1 MLDMVSFCLL
11 SLFRLLAGSRVDTT
25 VFLTNPPLFSVIGP
39 LIRKIRGG
47 RFVYILMDVYPDVMV
62 RAGML
67 KDGALMTKVL
77 RWIARFPLVGA
88 DKVIVLGED
97 MRKVAIRSGASP
109 EKIVTIRN
117 WADPEAVYP
126 VAHEENRLRRE
137 WGLDGKFVVEY
148 SGNLGV
154 SHFFDDLLAV
164 AEALS
169 DHDDIRFLVIGG
181 GVRLK
186 EVEKAMVSRGLAN
199 VLIRPY
205 QDASDLAHSLSAADV
220 HYVSLQNGFEGLVVP
235 SKAYGIMAAGRP
247 IIYQGAEDGEI
258 ARMVTEEGIGYVIPP
273 GECKRLRDSI
283 LSLYRDK
290 EDRIRI
296 GTAARRVL
304 EDKYSAAMGLAAY
317 QKVLVKDH

>member
-1 MLDMVSFCLL
+1 MLDMASFCLL
-11 SLFRLLAGSRVDTT
+11 SLFRLLAGSRVDTI
-25 VFLTNPPLFSVIGP
+25 VLLTNPPLFSVFGP

-67 KDGALMTKVL
+67 RDGALTTRIL

-117 WADPEAVYP
+117 WADPETVYP

-154 SHFFDDLLAV
+154 SHSFDDLLAV

-186 EVEKAMVSRGLAN
+186 EVEKAVDSRGLAN

-205 QDASDLAHSLSAADV
+205 QDASDLARSLSAGDV
-220 HYVSLQNGFEGLVVP
+220 HYVSLRNGFEGLVVP

-247 IIYQGAEDGEI
+247 IIYQGSEDGEI
-258 ARMVTEEGIGYVIPP
+258 ARMVSGEGIGYVIPP
-273 GECKRLRDSI
+273 GDRKSLRDSI

-290 EDRIRI
+290 EICLRM
-296 GTAARRVL
+296 GASARQVL
-304 EDKYSAAMGLAAY
+304 VEKYSAAKGLDLYRKILAED
-317 QKVLVKDH
+317 L